1 VGTSSTVAGG
11 EPQSPLGVPL
21 GIPPANSN
29 TLAAFDPV
37 IIWLQQKVTDGENF
51 LAAQPGWS
59 KIAKSIEAIMS
70 LDDTESV
77 TNPRTTLSTTRTN
90 RIAKITEDLSAL
102 QTDTKPFWDYSVA
115 NRKFEQ
121 HASIYGK
128 LATFWYQH
136 RSVDMTMLDVAKFA
150 QAAGTAYLHIYWN
163 EELGDLDTIC
173 EDPRNVIPI
182 NPVDYKSLESCQGV
196 ILKRKVPVSYIRD
209 RYNLDIAP
217 ESDNS
222 GISWMQ
228 RAVDTAS
235 DIVSP
240 IWKAVKGGNDASEP
254 KLPRLQTVTLYSAQ
268 LKDKAVNETQHDIE
282 MGQWRDQITT
292 DETTGFPVSK
302 RVPQNQWSYKVS
314 PGQPLYPHR
323 RLIVWAG
330 KFKLYDGPNF
340 YWHDRF
346 SIIKFTPNPYPWTWL
361 GKAALWDLIP
371 LQYSLNQLLRVIDD
385 HSSQVAQP
393 GSIMDKNN
401 VSKSVYDSFDTRR
414 AGWKVLQNPLAGKGI
429 QIVNPPPLDQ
439 AIWAHIQFI
448 IDEMNELA
456 GIKDAARLMDLKQ
469 LPSSS
474 SVEAIMNT
482 FTPALRVRS
491 RIMEDFVRNV
501 ATQMA
506 FNFTE
511 FYTLPMRVAMLGS
524 GGLTQDDF
532 DFDPGSLL
540 PDHIHS
546 GDYGAD
552 GMITP
557 EAFLRGPLPRY
568 DRAKE
573 FMRHFIF
580 KISPGSW
587 LNSAQMEQTLIYFQ
601 LFRAGVLDPI
611 TLLEK
616 LGVPNIGVESLPDNV
631 RTIIERLKW
640 CQSVGLVADVNAAGR
655 KASGQAPPQIK
666 VSESG

>member
-1 VGTSSTVAGG
+1 MSTSSVGG
-11 EPQSPLGVPL
+11 EPQSPFPGQSV

-51 LAAQPGWS
+51 LAAQPGWN
-59 KIAKSIEAIMS
+59 KIPKAIQAIMS
-70 LDDTESV
+70 LDDIETGVLS
-77 TNPRTTLSTTRTN
+77 PSSTLSQTRTN
-90 RIAKITEDLSAL
+90 RVAKITEDLAAL
-102 QTDTKPFWDYSVA
+102 QTDTRPFWDYSVA
-115 NRKFEQ
+115 NRRFEQ

-128 LATFWYQH
+128 LTTFWYSH
-136 RSVDMTMLDVAKFA
+136 RSVDMTMLDVSKFA
-150 QAAGTAYLHIYWN
+150 NAAGSAYLHIYWN

-182 NPVDYKSLESCQGV
+182 NPTDYKSLESCQGV
-196 ILKRKVPVSYIRD
+196 VLKRKVPISYIRD
-209 RYNLDIAP
+209 RYGVDIAP
-217 ESDNS
+217 ESDTS

-228 RAVDTAS
+228 RVADTAS

-240 IWKAVKGGNDASEP
+240 IWRAVKGGTDSSEP
-254 KLPRLQTVTLYSAQ
+254 KLPRLQTATIYSAQ
-268 LKDKAVNETQHDIE
+268 LKDHSVNESNHEIE
-282 MGQWRDQITT
+282 MGQWRDQIET
-292 DETTGFPVSK
+292 DSATGFPITK
-302 RVPQNQWSYKVS
+302 RVPQNQWSYKVP
-314 PGQPLYPHR
+314 PGQPKYPHR
-323 RLIVWAG
+323 RLVVWAG
-330 KFKLYDGPNF
+330 KYKFYDGPNF

-346 SIIKFTPNPYPWTWL
+346 SIIKFTPNPQPWSFL
-361 GKAALWDLIP
+361 GKAALWDLLP
-371 LQYSLNQLLRVIDD
+371 LQVSLNQLLRVIDD
-385 HSSQVAQP
+385 HSAQVAQP
-393 GSIMDKNN
+393 GVVMDKNN
-401 VSKSVYDSFDTRR
+401 VSKSVYDSFNTRR
-414 AGWKVLQNPLAGKGI
+414 AGYKVLQNPLAGKGI
-429 QIVNPPPLDQ
+429 QIQNPPPLDS
-439 AIWAHIQFI
+439 AIWNHIQFI

-474 SVEAIMNT
+474 SVESIMNT

-491 RIMEDFVRNV
+491 RIMEDFVKQV
-501 ATQMA
+501 AMQMA
-506 FNFTE
+506 FNFNQ
-511 FYTLPMRVAMLGS
+511 FYTLPMRVAILGS

-540 PDHIHS
+540 PDHIHP
-546 GDYGAD
+546 GDYNSEGI
-552 GMITP
+552 ITP
-557 EAFLRGPLPRY
+557 EALIRGPLPRY

-631 RTIIERLKW
+631 RTILDRLKW

-655 KASGQAPPQIK
+655 KASGQQPPQIK